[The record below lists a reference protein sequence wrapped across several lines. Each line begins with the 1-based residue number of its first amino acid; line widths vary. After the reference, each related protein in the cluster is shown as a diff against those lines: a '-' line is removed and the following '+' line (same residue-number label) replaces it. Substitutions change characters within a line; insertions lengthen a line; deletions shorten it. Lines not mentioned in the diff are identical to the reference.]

1 MEYIHAVL
9 LLNKLGKEI
18 NEASIKKVLEAAGAH
33 PDEGRIKAL
42 LSAIEG
48 VNITEV
54 IKEAS
59 VPVAAPVAQS
69 ATSAK
74 EDKKEE
80 RKEEKKAEEN
90 VSGLASLFG

>member
-9 LLNKLGKEI
+9 LLNKLGKEV
-18 NEASIKKVLEAAGAH
+18 NETSIKRVLEAAGVH

-48 VNITEV
+48 INISDV

-59 VPVAAPVAQS
+59 IPVAAAQ
-69 ATSAK
+69 AQTILAKEEKKEEKK
-74 EDKKEE
+74 EDKKA
-80 RKEEKKAEEN
+80 AEQN

>member
-9 LLNKLGKEI
+9 LLNKLGKEV
-18 NEASIKKVLEAAGAH
+18 NEASVKKVLEAAGAT

-48 VNITEV
+48 VNISDV

-59 VPVAAPVAQS
+59 VPVASAPTQAAS
-69 ATSAK
+69 ET
-74 EDKKEE
+74 KEE
-80 RKEEKKAEEN
+80 SKEEKKN
-90 VSGLASLFG
+90 QDI

>member
-9 LLNKLGKEI
+9 LLNKLGKDV

-48 VNITEV
+48 VNISEV

-59 VPVAAPVAQS
+59 MPVAAATAQT
-69 ATSAK
+69 AV
-74 EDKKEE
+74 KEE
-80 RKEEKKAEEN
+80 RKEEKKEEKKAAEQN
-90 VSGLASLFG
+90 VSGLASLFD

>member
-9 LLNKLGKEI
+9 LLNKLGKEV

-42 LSAIEG
+42 LSALEG
-48 VNITEV
+48 VNISDV
-54 IKEAS
+54 IKEAAI
-59 VPVAAPVAQS
+59 PIAAPVQTAQT
-69 ATSAK
+69 AAPA
-74 EDKKEE
+74 
-80 RKEEKKAEEN
+80 KEEKKEEKKTSEQN

>member
-9 LLNKLGKEI
+9 LLNKLGKDV
-18 NEASIKKVLEAAGAH
+18 NEANVKRVLEAAGAH

-48 VNITEV
+48 INISEV

-59 VPVAAPVAQS
+59 IPVAAAPAQTATVAQP
-69 ATSAK
+69 
-74 EDKKEE
+74 KEE
-80 RKEEKKAEEN
+80 KKEEKKAAEQN